1 MTFSPQSVFLKEQLQ
16 HVLDQ
21 AFQENFPAL
30 KARTF
35 IPVNRSIPPAAET
48 VTARIWDSYGE
59 AKVLNPNADDFPSV
73 SIGQR
78 QDFAAIKSL
87 GCFFEYSVMDIRR
100 SLLAGTGLD
109 ARLATAARQT
119 IESKI
124 DKLAVNGEERS
135 GIRGLF
141 TNNGNDI
148 ASITLSKW
156 FDAEGKPI
164 KGNESQILADINRLV
179 SGIAE
184 NTNNVLLPDTL
195 LLPVKHFAHIA
206 QTPYSGQS
214 SVTILNY
221 LLSNNP
227 YIKNVDSW
235 VHLQNKCVVY
245 PRTPQALEMYIPLEF
260 EMLEPQTIGMNIRV
274 HCHARFGGVQI
285 YTPKAFAFGEGL

>member
-1 MTFSPQSVFLKEQLQ
+1 MTFSPQTVFLKEQLQ
-16 HVLDQ
+16 HVLGQ

-30 KARTF
+30 KARNF

-59 AKVLNPNADDFPSV
+59 ARVLNPNADDFPSV
-73 SIGQR
+73 SVGQR

-87 GCFFEYSVMDIRR
+87 GCFFEYSVMDLRR
-100 SLLAGTGLD
+100 SQMAGTGLD
-109 ARLATAARQT
+109 SRLATAARQT

-124 DKLAVNGEERS
+124 DKLAVYGEDRT
-135 GIRGLF
+135 GIKGLF
-141 TNNGNDI
+141 TKDEGI
-148 ASITLSKW
+148 PSFTLVKW
-156 FDAEGKPI
+156 FDKDGKAKAP
-164 KGNESQILADINRLV
+164 KDILADINRLV
-179 SGIAE
+179 SSIAE
-184 NTNNVLLPDTL
+184 NTNNILLPDTL

-206 QTPYSGQS
+206 QTAYSDQS
-214 SVTILNY
+214 QVTILNY

-235 VHLQNKCVVY
+235 VHLQDNCVVY
-245 PRTPQALEMYIPLEF
+245 PRTPQALEMFIPLEF
-260 EMLEPQTIGMNIRV
+260 EMLEPQTIGMNIRI

>member
-1 MTFSPQSVFLKEQLQ
+1 MTFSPQTVFLKEQLQ
-16 HVLDQ
+16 HVLGQ

-30 KARTF
+30 KARNF

-59 AKVLNPNADDFPSV
+59 AKILNPNADDFPSV
-73 SIGQR
+73 SVGQR

-87 GCFFEYSVMDIRR
+87 GCFFEYSVMDLRR
-100 SLLAGTGLD
+100 SQLAGTGLD
-109 ARLATAARQT
+109 SRLATAARQT

-124 DKLAVNGEERS
+124 DQLAVYGEDRS

-141 TNNGNDI
+141 SHNGDI
-148 ASITLSKW
+148 GTTTLAKW
-156 FDAEGKPI
+156 FDKDGKPARAPDL
-164 KGNESQILADINRLV
+164 ILADINRLI
-179 SGIAE
+179 STIAE
-184 NTNNVLLPDTL
+184 NTNNILLPDTL

-235 VHLQNKCVVY
+235 VHLQDKCVVY

-260 EMLEPQTIGMNIRV
+260 EMLEPQTHGMNIRI